1 MRLINSTSLVFVAI
15 IVLVVGWIG
24 SGMLTRELPQE
35 PQQVEAT
42 IPMVAASWS
51 EAEPITLELVLYGD
65 VEPVQVSRLRA
76 RTDGT
81 VEYIVAQGARVGEGD
96 TLVSLSVE
104 DREARL
110 ARAQAQLSAAQRDFE
125 SAQQLMERGVGT
137 DADAQT
143 RFAQLE
149 AARAEMRAIEL
160 EIANTQLRAPISG
173 VVNRVIADEGAYLS
187 PGGEV
192 LEIVDN
198 DPLIAVVQVQ
208 QMAIGGVRTGMP
220 ARVAF
225 LGGTEREGEI
235 RFVSSVADAA
245 TRTFRVEVEIAN
257 PDGELP
263 SGLSAEVTI
272 PIETVQAHRVSAAL
286 GRLDERGRLGLHIVN
301 EDDRIAFA
309 PVEIV
314 RARTDGVWVTGL
326 PDRAR
331 IVTISHGSLAHG
343 RQVEVRETP
352 PEFLEIAPRGDDADA
367 EAAERIDAATPSAPA
382 AGEGEVGDGSDV
394 TSGSAPAANDRATPM
409 HEAR

>member
-15 IVLVVGWIG
+15 ILLVVGWIG
-24 SGMLTRELPQE
+24 SGMLTREPPQVS
-35 PQQVEAT
+35 QRVTAT
-42 IPMVAASWS
+42 IPTVAASWS
-51 EAEPITLELVLYGD
+51 VAEPITLELVLYGD

-81 VEYIVAQGARVGEGD
+81 VESIVSQGARVEAGD
-96 TLVSLSVE
+96 TLVRLSVE

-110 ARAQAQLSAAQRDFE
+110 ARAQAQLAAAQRDHD
-125 SAQQLMERGVGT
+125 AARQLLERGIGT
-137 DADAQT
+137 EADAQM

-173 VVNRVIADEGAYLS
+173 VVNRVIADLGAYLS

-208 QMAIGGVRTGMP
+208 QTAITGVRTGMP
-220 ARVAF
+220 ARVSF
-225 LGGTEREGEI
+225 IGGTQREGEI

-257 PDGELP
+257 PDGALP

-272 PIETVQAHRVSAAL
+272 PIETVPAHRVSAAL
-286 GRLDERGRLGLHIVN
+286 GRLDERGRLGLHIVD
-301 EDDRIAFA
+301 EDDRIVFA

-314 RARTDGVWVTGL
+314 RARTDGIWVAGL
-326 PDRAR
+326 PERAR
-331 IVTISHGSLAHG
+331 IVTISQGTLAPG
-343 RQVEVRETP
+343 QQVEVRETP
-352 PEFLEIAPRGDDADA
+352 EEFLQLAPRGADA
-367 EAAERIDAATPSAPA
+367 EAGERIDAAAPA
-382 AGEGEVGDGSDV
+382 END
-394 TSGSAPAANDRATPM
+394 APLQ
-409 HEAR
+409 EAR